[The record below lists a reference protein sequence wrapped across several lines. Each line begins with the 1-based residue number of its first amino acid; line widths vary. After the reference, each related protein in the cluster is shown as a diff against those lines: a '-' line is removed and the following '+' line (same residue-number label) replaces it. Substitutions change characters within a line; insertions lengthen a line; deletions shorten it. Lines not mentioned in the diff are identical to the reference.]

1 MTNPKPASPL
11 PWRDAT
17 QIEKGGAGTVFGK
30 RVVDTDGRGPVVEQR
45 HMADWEHADQ
55 DRAYILWA
63 ANNAPALQARI
74 ERLEDAL
81 NRQRNKL
88 SLIVQINP
96 ETDSDPPDALR
107 QAVELAKAALEAE

>member
-1 MTNPKPASPL
+1 MSDNPKPASPL

-55 DRAYILWA
+55 NRAYIICA
-63 ANNAPALQARI
+63 ANNAPAMAARI
-74 ERLEDAL
+74 ERLEA
-81 NRQRNKL
+81 
-88 SLIVQINP
+88 
-96 ETDSDPPDALR
+96 ALR
-107 QAVELAKAALEAE
+107 EIGNNAPPRWAKIAREALEAE